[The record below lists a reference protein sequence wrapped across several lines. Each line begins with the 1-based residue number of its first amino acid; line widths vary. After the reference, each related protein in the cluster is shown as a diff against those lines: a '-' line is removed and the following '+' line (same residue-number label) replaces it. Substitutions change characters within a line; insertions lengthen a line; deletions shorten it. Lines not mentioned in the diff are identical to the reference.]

1 MLHIPTRDRLS
12 DSDIV
17 ILWFND
23 VGVWAV
29 GLFYLGPLDTTVRS
43 RPASKLFD
51 LVLFLIV
58 V

>member
-29 GLFYLGPLDTTVRS
+29 GLFYLGPLDTTVR